1 MVSEKKIN
9 EMDKPFKIIDQE
21 NKKVEIA
28 SIRKKGTSLL
38 VQILER

>member
-1 MVSEKKIN
+1 MVSEKKN

-28 SIRKKGTSLL
+28 SIRKKKGTSLL